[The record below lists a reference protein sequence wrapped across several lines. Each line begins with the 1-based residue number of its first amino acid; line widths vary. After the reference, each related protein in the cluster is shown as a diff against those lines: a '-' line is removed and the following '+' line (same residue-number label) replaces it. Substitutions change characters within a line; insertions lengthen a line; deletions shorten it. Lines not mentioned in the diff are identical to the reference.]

1 MPEGLDVQVAI
12 DSRLILENPTQ
23 IITTGA
29 AQNLPRYIPATN
41 VNGSQILWNNVLSI
55 GNNVIIDPNWF
66 VEYDVAVN
74 FTTNAVEAGG
84 QLQLPGID
92 HSTPAAPVLQPN
104 FFAPAANAGQVPN
117 TVFAQFPLTRV
128 CNTLALQ
135 FNNVETTVNASQL
148 LNNCREWILDAER
161 KRELASSCPTFD
173 YVSPNTVLS
182 TAALIVPNQPTTPY
196 CACAGYS
203 RASFAPISLTQVGA
217 STTWTAVYRLREP
230 IFISPLT
237 ACNSAGLGQV
247 QSINLRYNL
256 DNSVGLQ
263 GMFQSTI
270 VAKQTELFASIV
282 AANLYL
288 DYLTVDTLKTGAIPP
303 ICYYNFEFPEFQQ
316 TPLPAISDTAAGSAS
331 NPIGSSYQMTTQSQK
346 LSTMPK
352 YYYLKLSPNFQGLTS
367 TNNLCGFPI
376 QQMTI
381 TFGSFGQYIFNR
393 EQLWQCFKK
402 NTGKLDITYNQWVAL
417 GTPVIL
423 QPAVDITS
431 SSDAFQGKTNDS
443 GIMWQNNIT
452 YTAENYIQAAG
463 NAGGVNPKSILAT
476 VGANVSAN
484 CFAYEVFVNSGSCQ
498 IGMGTC
504 VFKNTTASEAEFA
517 HALSDKDMVSS
528 DALAATQGAHGG
540 SFLSSLKGVLHTAKK
555 VAGVGAKALQHPLAQ
570 KGLEYLASQAG
581 SGMSAGALSHSLRRR
596 K

>member
-29 AQNLPRYIPATN
+29 AQNLPRYVPATN
-41 VNGSQILWNNVLSI
+41 VSGSQIQWNNILSI
-55 GNNVIIDPNWF
+55 GNNVVIDPNWV
-66 VEYDVAVN
+66 VEYDVAVAFDN
-74 FTTNAVEAGG
+74 TVANIVPVGVDMTTA
-84 QLQLPGID
+84 
-92 HSTPAAPVLQPN
+92 TAPVILNNFYAATATAAQIPN
-104 FFAPAANAGQVPN
+104 VFFS
-117 TVFAQFPLTRV
+117 QFPLTR
-128 CNTLALQ
+128 CTNTLALQ

-148 LNNCREWILDAER
+148 LNNCREWILDADR
-161 KRELASSCPTFD
+161 KREFASSCPTYN
-173 YVSPNTVLS
+173 YVSPNTVVS
-182 TAALIVPNQPTTPY
+182 SAAQVVPNQPSTPY
-196 CACAGYS
+196 WASAGYS
-203 RASFAPISLTQVGA
+203 RASFVPKSISTDA
-217 STTWTAVYRLREP
+217 TITTVIYTLREP
-230 IFISPLT
+230 VFISPLT
-237 ACNSAGLGQV
+237 ACNSAGLAQV

-256 DNSVGLQ
+256 DNSKGLQ
-263 GMFQSTI
+263 GMFQTSLQGLTTDQLSATI
-270 VAKQTELFASIV
+270 VS
-282 AANLYL
+282 ANLYL

-303 ICYYNFEFPEFQQ
+303 VCYYNFEFPEFQQ
-316 TPLPAISDTAAGSAS
+316 TPLSGLPDKPTGSTS
-331 NPIGSSYQMTTQSQK
+331 FQMTTQSQK

-352 YYYLKLSPNFQGLTS
+352 YYYLKLSPNFQGLNS
-367 TNNLCGFPI
+367 QNNTCGFTI
-376 QQMTI
+376 SQMTI

-393 EQLWQCFKK
+393 QQLWECFKK
-402 NTGKLDITYNQWVAL
+402 NTGKLDISYPQWVAL

-431 SSDAFQGKTNDS
+431 ASDAFQGKTNDS

-452 YTAENYIQAAG
+452 YSMENYVAAVG
-463 NAGGVNPKSILAT
+463 NQNAATNSIKTILGVD
-476 VGANVSAN
+476 VAN

-504 VFKNTTASEAEFA
+504 IFKNTTASEAEFS
-517 HALSDKDMVSS
+517 HALSSKDMISA
-528 DALAATQGAHGG
+528 DALSASQGAHGG
-540 SFLSSLKGVLHTAKK
+540 SFLSGLKGVLHTAKK